1 MLLIALCLLSYIA
14 GSVNFAILVFRAR
27 GLGDPREAFS
37 GNPGVTNVY
46 RQAGVSWACLV
57 LTLDITRAMAVA
69 FAALYYL
76 DTDQGPLIALFL
88 VAGNRFPCF
97 HGFRGGKGVANYLG
111 FNIIFSPMFAALS
124 AAVWVA
130 VHGISRKPFIASL
143 FMVLTLAAGM
153 LACCGL
159 TLSSVLGTAGTVA
172 LIVHGHL
179 ANLKSLMAG
188 GAEQANA

>member
-14 GSVNFAILVFRAR
+14 GSLNFAILVFRAR

>member
-14 GSVNFAILVFRAR
+14 GSLNFAILVFRAR

-159 TLSSVLGTAGTVA
+159 TLTSVLGTAGTVA

-179 ANLKSLMAG
+179 ANLKGLIAG

>member
-1 MLLIALCLLSYIA
+1 MLLIALCFLAYIA

-27 GLGDPREAFS
+27 GLGDPRAGFS

-46 RQAGVSWACLV
+46 RQAGMAWAALV
-57 LTLDITRAMAVA
+57 LVLDIARAMAVA

-76 DTDQGPLIALFL
+76 DTDQGPLVAFFL

-130 VHGISRKPFIASL
+130 VHGVSRKPFIASL

-153 LACCGL
+153 LAICGL
-159 TLSSVLGTAGTVA
+159 TLSSVVGTAGTVA

-179 ANLKSLMAG
+179 ANLKSLLAG
-188 GAEQANA
+188 GTEQSRA

>member
-188 GAEQANA
+188 EANA

>member
-76 DTDQGPLIALFL
+76 DTDQGPMIALFL

-159 TLSSVLGTAGTVA
+159 TLTSVLGTAGTVA

>member
-1 MLLIALCLLSYIA
+1 MLLVALCFLSYIA
-14 GSVNFAILVFRAR
+14 GSVNFAILLFRAM

-46 RQAGVSWACLV
+46 RQAGMTWAGLV
-57 LTLDITRAMAVA
+57 LVLDIARAMAVA

-76 DTDQGPLIALFL
+76 ETDQGPLAAFFL

-111 FNIIFSPMFAALS
+111 FNILFSPMFAALS

-130 VHGISRKPFIASL
+130 VNGITRKPFIASL
-143 FMVLTLAAGM
+143 FMV
-153 LACCGL
+153 
-159 TLSSVLGTAGTVA
+159 
-172 LIVHGHL
+172 
-179 ANLKSLMAG
+179 
-188 GAEQANA
+188 

>member
-14 GSVNFAILVFRAR
+14 GSLNFAILVFRAR

-76 DTDQGPLIALFL
+76 DTDQGPMIALFL

>member
-111 FNIIFSPMFAALS
+111 FNIIFSPMFAAFS

-159 TLSSVLGTAGTVA
+159 TLTSVLGTAGTVA

>member
-14 GSVNFAILVFRAR
+14 GSLNFAILVFRAR

-88 VAGNRFPCF
+88 VAGDRFPSFQCL
-97 HGFRGGKGVANYLG
+97 RGGKGVAN
-111 FNIIFSPMFAALS
+111 
-124 AAVWVA
+124 
-130 VHGISRKPFIASL
+130 
-143 FMVLTLAAGM
+143 
-153 LACCGL
+153 
-159 TLSSVLGTAGTVA
+159 
-172 LIVHGHL
+172 
-179 ANLKSLMAG
+179 
-188 GAEQANA
+188 